1 MALFG
6 TKKAPGTD
14 NQPAEK
20 KTAKKVAAKAASAP
34 AASMKDLYAEG
45 AAPSSK
51 SKVKAASPLRPSA
64 HRTLVKPL
72 ITEKATNLSA
82 ENKYI
87 FVVERQANKIAVA
100 AAIQAI
106 YGVKP
111 LSVNLLNVSG
121 KAVSRGRIRGR
132 RKDWRKA
139 IVTLAK
145 GETIKIY
152 EGV

>member
-6 TKKAPGTD
+6 TKKTTQADPLL
-14 NQPAEK
+14 A
-20 KTAKKVAAKAASAP
+20 AKKSKKDAP
-34 AASMKDLYAEG
+34 QSEPVVSSMKDLYAEG
-45 AAPSSK
+45 AAKISKTKTKVTTPALSS
-51 SKVKAASPLRPSA
+51 AYRI
-64 HRTLVKPL
+64 LVRPL
-72 ITEKATNLSA
+72 ITEKATNLTS

-87 FVVERQANKIAVA
+87 FVVERSVNKIDVA
-100 AAIQAI
+100 KAIQVI

-111 LSVNLLNVSG
+111 LAVNLLNVSG
-121 KAVSRGRIRGR
+121 KAVRRGKISGR
-132 RKDWRKA
+132 RKNWRKA